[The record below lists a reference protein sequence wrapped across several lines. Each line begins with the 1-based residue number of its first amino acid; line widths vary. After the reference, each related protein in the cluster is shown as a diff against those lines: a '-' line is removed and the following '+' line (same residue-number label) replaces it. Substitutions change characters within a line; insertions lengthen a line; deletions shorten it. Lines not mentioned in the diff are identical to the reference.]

1 MKDSAKSYP
10 RSPSKILGETLL
22 EKRDNFFVSHLP
34 SYNNLTRTILRAG
47 TKRRQPRNLDEL
59 TLLPEDMNI
68 NGVQFLQKDGK
79 NYRPV
84 KHFLDALHE
93 SMNDTKLDAHPKAQR
108 IRKILDSGLHPIIFT
123 VYKGISLNQAQTREA
138 LIIDINNL
146 TNNICCY
153 YREKSNQNINK

>member
-1 MKDSAKSYP
+1 MDIDLIGAKKIVNQMKDSAKSYP

-68 NGVQFLQKDGK
+68 NGVQFLQKD
-79 NYRPV
+79 V
-84 KHFLDALHE
+84 CIE
-93 SMNDTKLDAHPKAQR
+93 INDKKQR
-108 IRKILDSGLHPIIFT
+108 ILIFT
-123 VYKGISLNQAQTREA
+123 T
-138 LIIDINNL
+138 DDNL
-146 TNNICCY
+146 MMLKNSPIWAVDGTFSVVPSIFVQLFTIHIFHDEMVKQLFY
-153 YREKSNQNINK
+153 